1 MGRSVETPE
10 RFHALDAVRAAAMLL
25 GILFHAMCSFAETP
39 VGWAARDRS
48 TSLAV
53 DVLLWGLHAFRMP
66 VFFLMSGFFARLL
79 HERLGPAGFV
89 RHRAKRLLVPFLV
102 ALPFVM
108 ASLWALWTWGFERQA
123 ARPAPPRSLYPG
135 LPPGV
140 GPRTMLT
147 GPGHLWFL
155 YYLLL
160 IQAAAAIVARLGRLG
175 ERTDRVVR
183 GLAGSPLLP
192 FVMALPTGATLA
204 LMKGFEAETPVS
216 FVPQPAVLAFYAVFF
231 AAGWLLHR
239 QPGLVPRLARHLWLP
254 PIIAALLFPVL
265 GSQLEEL
272 VRAGRFASSARR
284 LGSVY
289 LLGTF
294 TWSLVLFFIA
304 LFVRWLREPRAWVR
318 WLADASYGAYLIH
331 LPVVILLQ
339 ILVMDLAW
347 PGPLKYGVVA
357 GGTLAVCLGSYRAFV
372 RYTFLGTALNG
383 KRERPATC
391 PP

>member
-1 MGRSVETPE
+1 MTRSGETPE
-10 RFHALDAVRAAAMLL
+10 RFNELDAVRAAAMLL

-53 DVLLWGLHAFRMP
+53 DALLWGLHSFRMP
-66 VFFLMSGFFARLL
+66 VFFLISGFFARLL
-79 HERLGPAGFV
+79 HERLGPAGFL
-89 RHRAKRLLVPFLV
+89 RHRAKRLLAPFLV

-123 ARPAPPRSLYPG
+123 GRPAPTPSLYPG
-135 LPPGV
+135 LPPSV

-160 IQAAAAIVARLGRLG
+160 LQAAAVIVARLGRLG
-175 ERTDRVVR
+175 ARTDRIVR

-204 LMKGFEAETPVS
+204 FMSGFEAETPVS
-216 FVPQPAVLAFYAVFF
+216 FVPQPRILAFYAVFF
-231 AAGWLLHR
+231 ASGWLLHR

-254 PIIAALLFPVL
+254 PVLAALLFPVL
-265 GSQLEEL
+265 GRQLEEL
-272 VRAGRFASSARR
+272 VRTGGFASAGRR

-289 LLGTF
+289 LLGLF
-294 TWSLVLFFIA
+294 SWSLVLFFAA
-304 LFVRWLREPRAWVR
+304 LFVRWLREPRGWVR
-318 WLADASYGAYLIH
+318 WLADSSYWSYLLH

-339 ILVMDLAW
+339 IAVMDLGW
-347 PGPLKYGVVA
+347 PGPLKVVVVA

-372 RYTFLGTALNG
+372 RYTFLGTSLNG
-383 KRERPATC
+383 KRERAAAS